1 MPNDYDIGKLK
12 NIKIMETTPN
22 EWVAPLFIEYGVHY
36 DYIPMIYWRVK
47 GTQHTFT
54 IPMQRL
60 DFLSSGNYKE
70 HFERALEVF
79 RDDYLQWSKD
89 NFDIDWKQDYEK
101 QFNKFILL

>member
-1 MPNDYDIGKLK
+1 
-12 NIKIMETTPN
+12 
-22 EWVAPLFIEYGVHY
+22 
-36 DYIPMIYWRVK
+36 
-47 GTQHTFT
+47 
-54 IPMQRL
+54 MQRL